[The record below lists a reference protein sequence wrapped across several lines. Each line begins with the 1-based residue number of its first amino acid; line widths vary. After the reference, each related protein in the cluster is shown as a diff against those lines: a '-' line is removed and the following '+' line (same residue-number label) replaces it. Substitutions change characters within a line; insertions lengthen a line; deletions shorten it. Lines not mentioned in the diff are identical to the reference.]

1 MRFLFRRRKEDGKRK
16 DVNFS
21 FVLPDN
27 FPLAGLAALFSFDPV
42 SCAKRGGAEAPLS
55 PSLSREAHIAPQ
67 PGGKMQTL
75 PPSSLKISVFF
86 SSISAAAAANEVLS
100 LWAT

>member
-1 MRFLFRRRKEDGKRK
+1 
-16 DVNFS
+16 
-21 FVLPDN
+21 
-27 FPLAGLAALFSFDPV
+27 
-42 SCAKRGGAEAPLS
+42 
-55 PSLSREAHIAPQ
+55 
-67 PGGKMQTL
+67 MQTL